1 MRNVDYFYRQM
12 LPFRFGKRSVRTW
25 ACLVIIISHFSFLI
39 PHSSAQ
45 VGEFRKDLA
54 VGINGGV
61 ALTSVAFMPKVP
73 QSMLNGPT
81 FGITAR
87 YTCEKYFSSIC
98 AVVAELNYTQMGWKE
113 KILDYDNQPVPLHTD
128 ESQMLSYA
136 RKINYFQVPLLARLG
151 WGRERNG
158 FQFFIQLGPQLG
170 IYMNDQVE
178 SNFDVHDPAFNPVII
193 DGKYSP
199 EYQYANKRVS
209 HVVAQDSMAV
219 ENKIDYGIDLGV
231 GLEFSNRHVGH
242 FIVEGRY
249 YYGLGNIYGNSKRD
263 YFGRSNYGSIMV
275 KFTYL
280 FDIVRTKNSKI
291 K

>member
-1 MRNVDYFYRQM
+1 MRNVDCFYRLM
-12 LPFRFGKRSVRTW
+12 VPFRLGKRSARTW
-25 ACLVIIISHFSFLI
+25 ACVVIIISHFSFLI

-61 ALTSVAFMPKVP
+61 AMSSVAFVPKVP
-73 QSMLNGPT
+73 QSMLSGPT
-81 FGITAR
+81 FGLTAR

-113 KILDYDNQPVPLHTD
+113 NLLDMNDQPVPLHTD
-128 ESQMLSYA
+128 ESQTLNYA
-136 RKINYFQVPLLARLG
+136 RKVNYIQVPLLARLG
-151 WGRERNG
+151 WGRERSG
-158 FQFFIQLGPQLG
+158 FQFFIQQGPQLG
-170 IYMNDQVE
+170 FYLSDKSE
-178 SNFDVHDPAFNPVII
+178 SNFDVRDPAFNPKIEN
-193 DGKYSP
+193 GKYGP
-199 EYQYANKRVS
+199 DYKYGDKRVS
-209 HVVAQDSMAV
+209 QVVAQDSLTV
-219 ENKIDYGIDLGV
+219 ENKIDYGIDLGA

-249 YYGLGNIYGNSKRD
+249 YYGLGNLFGNTKRD
-263 YFGRSNYGSIMV
+263 YFGRSNFGTIIV

-280 FDIVRTKNSKI
+280 FDIIRTKNSKI

>member
-1 MRNVDYFYRQM
+1 MKLKDLKVNWCV
-12 LPFRFGKRSVRTW
+12 VRV
-25 ACLVIIISHFSFLI
+25 LLFHLFIFSHLYV
-39 PHSSAQ
+39 SAQ

-54 VGINGGV
+54 VGFNGGV
-61 ALTSVAFMPKVP
+61 AMTSVAFVPKVP

-81 FGITAR
+81 FGLTAR

-98 AVVAELNYTQMGWKE
+98 AIAVELNYTQLGWKE
-113 KILDYDNQPVPLHTD
+113 NILDYDNQPVPLHTD
-128 ESQMLSYA
+128 ETQTLNYA
-136 RKINYFQVPLLARLG
+136 RKINYIQVPLLARLG
-151 WGRERNG
+151 WGRERSG
-158 FQFFIQLGPQLG
+158 FQFFIQLGPQVG
-170 IYMNDQVE
+170 FYMNDQVE

-209 HVVAQDSMAV
+209 HVVAQDTLAV
-219 ENKIDYGIDLGV
+219 ENKIDYGIDLGA

-249 YYGLGNIYGNSKRD
+249 YYGLGNIFGNTKRD
-263 YFGRSNYGSIMV
+263 YFGRSNFGSIIV

-280 FDIVRTKNSKI
+280 FDIIRTKNSKI